1 VKIEGTYASH
11 GPRDRIFALLVDE
24 EVLRR
29 CVPGCRSLTKQGEDR
44 FSVALDV
51 GLGSVA
57 GSYEGTV
64 SLSQKAPP
72 ERLEIAVDG
81 KGKLGFVRGKASL
94 QLTPAPHDGL
104 QSTLIA
110 YHGEVQIGGTIASV
124 GQRVL
129 QGTAKMMAGQFFAAV
144 EAEAVAAESASA
156 APVQHGRWRD
166 FLRWLHS
173 LLRSV
178 FRRRTPTA

>member
-1 VKIEGTYASH
+1 MRIEGTYASQ

-29 CVPGCRSLTKQGEDR
+29 CVPGCRRLTKEGEDR

-51 GLGSVA
+51 GLGSVT

-64 SLSQKAPP
+64 SLSEKVPP
-72 ERLEIAVDG
+72 ERLQIDIEG

-94 QLTPAPHDGL
+94 RLAAAAQNGAP
-104 QSTLIA
+104 STLIA
-110 YHGEVQIGGTIASV
+110 YQGEVQIGGTIASV

-144 EAEAVAAESASA
+144 EAEAVAAETASVT
-156 APVQHGRWRD
+156 PVRHGPWQN
-166 FLRWLHS
+166 FFRWLRS
-173 LLRSV
+173 ILRSM
-178 FRRRTPTA
+178 FRRPTRTA